1 MKNFCSSLTYLEEF
15 KLVIFPRKGV
25 VLGAKFY
32 LDGCICKAICACSVT
47 QLGPTPW
54 PQGCSPPG
62 SSDRG
67 TSQAGTLEWAAISY
81 SGGSF
86 RPRAVRLSTRLVTKH
101 LFLSS
106 CEWPLCP
113 WKPPG
118 PVPFSGWYKQLI
130 LAFYLRIS
138 HILWAPICAELSFI
152 FSC

>member
-1 MKNFCSSLTYLEEF
+1 MKNYCSSLTYLEEF

-47 QLGPTPW
+47 QLGPTLR
-54 PQGCSPPG
+54 PQGCSPC
-62 SSDRG
+62 
-67 TSQAGTLEWAAISY
+67 QAPLTVGLPRQEHWSGLPFPTLGDLPDSGLWGWAQ
-81 SGGSF
+81 
-86 RPRAVRLSTRLVTKH
+86 LVTKH
-101 LFLSS
+101 LFLPS
-106 CEWPLCP
+106 CEWPLCA

-118 PVPFSGWYKQLI
+118 PVPFSGWHKQLI

-138 HILWAPICAELSFI
+138 HILWAPIYAELSFI